1 MLLVNLLKEISLDEI
16 FDSKPFKTS
25 FKIGPG
31 FEAHYEV
38 ESFKDP
44 QGNTIDI
51 FFIESGE
58 DVFEIDFQLNGNSFK
73 ASDVDYTLKEYTS
86 LLSTIALAVTQF
98 LEKYEPYGVVF
109 RGADDFESVSK
120 NPNKSIYLY
129 LLTPQGIAE
138 KAKLTAGF
146 LKRKMMEYHAL
157 NKEIESIQSKI
168 IKG

>member
-1 MLLVNLLKEISLDEI
+1 MAGKLNIVKSMLLVNLLKEISLDEI

-51 FFIESGE
+51 SFIESGE
-58 DVFEIDFQLNGNSFK
+58 DVFEIDFQLNGNSFR
-73 ASDVDYTLKEYTS
+73 ASDVNYTLKEYTS

-120 NPNKSIYLY
+120 NPNKKGQKDRIYDFFITQLGDNTNY
-129 LLTPQGIAE
+129 KIGRYPDGIG
-138 KAKLTAGF
+138 LQ
-146 LKRKMMEYHAL
+146 R
-157 NKEIESIQSKI
+157 I
-168 IKG
+168 

>member
-1 MLLVNLLKEISLDEI
+1 MAGKLNTVKSMLLVNLLKEITLDEI

-44 QGNTIDI
+44 QGNTVDI
-51 FFIESGE
+51 HFIESGE

-73 ASDVDYTLKEYTS
+73 ASDVNYTLKDYTS

-98 LEKYEPYGVVF
+98 LEKYEPYGITF
-109 RGADDFESVSK
+109 RGADNFESVSK
-120 NPNKSIYLY
+120 NPNKKGQKDRIYDFFITQLGDNRNY
-129 LLTPQGIAE
+129 KIGRYPDGIG
-138 KAKLTAGF
+138 LQ
-146 LKRKMMEYHAL
+146 R
-157 NKEIESIQSKI
+157 I
-168 IKG
+168 

>member
-1 MLLVNLLKEISLDEI
+1 MAGKLNTVKSMLLVNLLKEVALDEI

-25 FKIGPG
+25 FNIGPG

-51 FFIESGE
+51 YFIESGDDTYE
-58 DVFEIDFQLNGNSFK
+58 LDFQLNGNSFK
-73 ASDVDYTLKEYTS
+73 ASDVEYTLKDYTS
-86 LLSTIALAVTQF
+86 LLATIALAVTHF

-120 NPNKSIYLY
+120 NPNKRGQKDRIYDFFITQLGDNENY
-129 LLTPQGIAE
+129 KLGRYPDGIG
-138 KAKLTAGF
+138 LQ
-146 LKRKMMEYHAL
+146 R
-157 NKEIESIQSKI
+157 I
-168 IKG
+168 

>member
-1 MLLVNLLKEISLDEI
+1 MAGKLNTVKSMLLVNLLKEVALDEI

-51 FFIESGE
+51 YFIESGDDTYE
-58 DVFEIDFQLNGNSFK
+58 LDFQLNGNSFK
-73 ASDVDYTLKEYTS
+73 ASDVGYTLKDYTS
-86 LLSTIALAVTQF
+86 LLATIALAVTHF
-98 LEKYEPYGVVF
+98 LEKYEPYGVIF

-120 NPNKSIYLY
+120 NPNKKGQKDRIYDFFITQLGDNKNY
-129 LLTPQGIAE
+129 RIGRYPDGIG
-138 KAKLTAGF
+138 LQ
-146 LKRKMMEYHAL
+146 R
-157 NKEIESIQSKI
+157 I
-168 IKG
+168 